1 MSILPNTNTQQ
12 TKVRSFLRSIHRQHF
27 PPPARQHGLRQ
38 VLEFCA
44 LSKGLRIW
52 DWPVYD
58 RDDLAVL
65 RDPSLLNCRVAPSD
79 LETYRRYHQLLN
91 PCCFCA
97 FLDGVPYTESHV
109 GIALAE
115 ETAQDGKQGLYV
127 AECASGRCGYSVRLE
142 EFYPLIGLRLKK
154 YGRRGCALTYEESR
168 TLHGV
173 EAKVAQTCRKRTAG
187 TLEDEDAE
195 EYCHL
200 QGTHCSHRSFSN
212 STWSCCQHRCTKY
225 RRLDGIG
232 KMTCPNSQSI
242 QDQADPTPEF
252 GQTQGVHDQAP
263 EVIDLTQDE
272 VPVFDVIDLTQDEVP
287 VFDVIDLTQDEVPV
301 FDVIDLTQDEVPVFE
316 VIDLT
321 QDEIPVFDVVDLTQD
336 VGLALEVTG

>member
-27 PPPARQHGLRQ
+27 PPLARQHGLRQ

-52 DWPVYD
+52 HWPVYN

-127 AECASGRCGYSVRLE
+127 AECASGRCGYS
-142 EFYPLIGLRLKK
+142 GLRLKK

-173 EAKVAQTCRKRTAG
+173 EAKVAQTCRKPIEAFQTALGPVANTAAPNTEDWMTKLIQHLNLARRRGCMTKRPKLSTSPRT
-187 TLEDEDAE
+187 
-195 EYCHL
+195 
-200 QGTHCSHRSFSN
+200 R
-212 STWSCCQHRCTKY
+212 
-225 RRLDGIG
+225 
-232 KMTCPNSQSI
+232 
-242 QDQADPTPEF
+242 
-252 GQTQGVHDQAP
+252 
-263 EVIDLTQDE
+263 

-287 VFDVIDLTQDEVPV
+287 VFD
-301 FDVIDLTQDEVPVFE
+301 